1 MRSVEE
7 NRAGNQQH
15 MRIQKHLPPH
25 LPQLTH
31 GDLMIVGRKVGLGL
45 DTNGRRLMGLGR
57 ITNGRRRPLHMPG

>member
-7 NRAGNQQH
+7 NRAGNQQQ

-31 GDLMIVGRKVGLGL
+31 GNLMIVGRKVGL

-57 ITNGRRRPLHMPG
+57 ITNGRRGPAHMPG